1 MLVEINLL
9 PKKPPKN
16 VALPLVLGVM
26 LLLFSAVG
34 AFGYMQIEEKKE
46 KAQQAAEQLKQVKAQ
61 QAQLQANEAILQ
73 QQEQYESLVQA
84 VDWSQARSIDVV
96 FLLRHFIG
104 LLPERG
110 FFLDFQYAQSETIQL
125 QVQFDTSRQA
135 AYYLKDLLDSP
146 YVEEAAILSV
156 QAVKSST
163 EINND
168 QSDETAAVVSEETED
183 NRLPR
188 YVAAYELSLKKD
200 ELPPVKK
207 EGSS

>member
-16 VALPLVLGVM
+16 VAVPLVLGVM

-34 AFGYMQIEEKKE
+34 TFGYMQVEEKKE
-46 KAQQAAEQLKQVKAQ
+46 AAQQIAQQLKQVKAQ
-61 QAQLQANEAILQ
+61 QAQLQADEPLLQ

-84 VDWSQARSIDVV
+84 VEWSQARSIDIV

-110 FFLDFQYAQSETIQL
+110 FFLDFQYAQAETIQL

-135 AYYLKDLLDSP
+135 AYYLKDLLNSP
-146 YVEEAAILSV
+146 YVEKASILSV
-156 QAVKSST
+156 QTVKGSE
-163 EINND
+163 EINSTQNNG
-168 QSDETAAVVSEETED
+168 TNKIEEMQESS
-183 NRLPR
+183 LPR
-188 YVAAYELSLKKD
+188 YVAEYELTLKKG

-207 EGSS
+207 EEAS

>member
-16 VALPLVLGVM
+16 VAVPLVLGVM

-34 AFGYMQIEEKKE
+34 TFGYMQMEEKKE
-46 KAQQAAEQLKQVKAQ
+46 EAQQTAQQLKQVKAQ
-61 QAQLQANEAILQ
+61 QAQLQADGPILQ
-73 QQEQYESLVQA
+73 KQEQYESLVQA
-84 VDWSQARSIDVV
+84 VEWSQARSIDVV

-110 FFLDFQYAQSETIQL
+110 FFLDFQYAQAETIQL

-135 AYYLKDLLDSP
+135 AYYLKDLLNSP
-146 YVEEAAILSV
+146 YVEEASILSV
-156 QAVKSST
+156 QTVKG
-163 EINND
+163 
-168 QSDETAAVVSEETED
+168 SEEISGTQNNGTNTVEEMQESL
-183 NRLPR
+183 LPR
-188 YVAAYELSLKKD
+188 YVAEYELALKKD

-207 EGSS
+207 EEAS

>member
-16 VALPLVLGVM
+16 VAAPLMLGVM
-26 LLLFSAVG
+26 LFLFSAVG
-34 AFGYMQIEEKKE
+34 TFGYIQMEEKKE
-46 KAQQAAEQLKQVKAQ
+46 EAQQAVQQLKQVKAQ
-61 QAQLQANEAILQ
+61 QAQLQADEAILQ
-73 QQEQYESLVQA
+73 QQEQYEALVQA
-84 VDWSQARSIDVV
+84 MDWSQDRSIDVV

-110 FFLDFQYAQSETIQL
+110 FFLDFQYAQAETIQL

-146 YVEEAAILSV
+146 YVEKASILSV
-156 QAVKSST
+156 QAVKSS
-163 EINND
+163 EEVKNN
-168 QSDETAAVVSEETED
+168 QNDETDTAENEEKQDTL
-183 NRLPR
+183 LPR

>member
-16 VALPLVLGVM
+16 VAVPLVLGVM

-34 AFGYMQIEEKKE
+34 TLGYMQMEERKE
-46 KAQQAAEQLKQVKAQ
+46 EAQQTAQQLKQVKAQ
-61 QAQLQANEAILQ
+61 QAQLQADEPILQ
-73 QQEQYESLVQA
+73 KQEQYESLVQA
-84 VDWSQARSIDVV
+84 VEWSQARSIDVV

-110 FFLDFQYAQSETIQL
+110 FFLDFRYAQAETIQL

-135 AYYLKDLLDSP
+135 AYYLKDLLNSP
-146 YVEEAAILSV
+146 YVEEASILSV
-156 QAVKSST
+156 QTVKG
-163 EINND
+163 
-168 QSDETAAVVSEETED
+168 SEEISGTQNNGTNTVEEMQESL
-183 NRLPR
+183 LPR
-188 YVAAYELSLKKD
+188 YVAEYELALKKD

-207 EGSS
+207 EEAS